1 MKDLTPIFEA
11 IITLLAAIITVYVI
25 PYIKKKF
32 SAEDLNTILEWVR
45 IAVEA
50 AEQIITESGMG
61 EKKKALVK
69 EFLAEKNIVV
79 DVDKMD
85 MLIEAA
91 VHNMNKELKKE
102 TK

>member
-1 MKDLTPIFEA
+1 MRDLTPIFEA

-25 PYIKKKF
+25 PYIRKKF

-61 EKKKALVK
+61 AKKKAFVK
-69 EFLAEKNIVV
+69 DFLAEKNIIV

-85 MLIEAA
+85 LLIEAA
-91 VHNMNKELKKE
+91 VHNMNKELKEK
-102 TK
+102 K

>member
-1 MKDLTPIFEA
+1 MRDLTPIFEA

-61 EKKKALVK
+61 AKKKAFVK
-69 EFLAEKNIVV
+69 DFLAEKNIIV

-85 MLIEAA
+85 LLIEAA
-91 VHNMNKELKKE
+91 VHNMNKELKEK
-102 TK
+102 K

>member
-61 EKKKALVK
+61 AQKKAFVK
-69 EFLAEKNIVV
+69 EFLAEKNIIV

-85 MLIEAA
+85 LLIEAA
-91 VHNMNKELKKE
+91 VHNMNKELKEK
-102 TK
+102 K

>member
-1 MKDLTPIFEA
+1 MRDLTPIFEA

-32 SAEDLNTILEWVR
+32 SSEDLNTILEWVR

-91 VHNMNKELKKE
+91 VHNMNKELKEK
-102 TK
+102 K